1 MFENISEKLTD
12 SLRRI
17 RGVARITEQNIDD
30 ALQDVRTHLLEADVN
45 YGVAKN
51 FLAKVKERALGR
63 EVTPGMDPGQQ
74 FVKIVY
80 EELCELL
87 GGKTSELELKGY
99 PAGIMLVGL
108 QGSGK
113 TTTAGKLAVMLKNKG
128 RKPYLVPADVYRP
141 AAIDQL
147 ITLAGEIGVEV
158 YKSRVDQKPEQICK
172 EGFEFA
178 RVNAFDVV
186 IVDTAGRLHIDQ
198 ELMDELVR
206 LKDIFSPGEIL
217 LIADAMTG
225 QDAVN
230 VAETFNKA
238 IGLTGVILTKLD
250 GDARGGAAL
259 SIKSVVG
266 KPIKLVGVGEKL
278 EALEVFHP
286 ERMAG
291 RILDLGDILSLVEKA
306 EQAFDQKQ
314 AERLQKKLISHDFN
328 FEDFKEMLQQLQKM
342 GPIENLMEM
351 IPGMKQQMKTV
362 KDTGMANKEMARA
375 SAIINSMTKQERL
388 NFRII
393 NGNRR
398 IRIAKGSGST
408 VAQVNRLL
416 KSYLEMKK
424 MVKKINPKKM
434 EKILAGRL

>member
-17 RGVARITEQNIDD
+17 RGVARITEQNVDD
-30 ALQDVRTHLLEADVN
+30 ALKDVRTHLLEADVN
-45 YGVAKN
+45 YAVAKN
-51 FLAKVKERALGR
+51 FLAKVKERSLGR
-63 EVTPGMDPGQQ
+63 EVTPGLDPGQQ

-87 GGKTSELELKGY
+87 GGKTVELELKGF

-113 TTTAGKLAVMLKNKG
+113 TTTAGKLAVMLKGKG

-147 ITLAGEIGVEV
+147 VKLAGDIGVEV
-158 YKSRVDQKPEQICK
+158 YKSTTEQKPEQIVK
-172 EGFEFA
+172 DAYDFA
-178 RVNAFDVV
+178 RVNGFDTV

-198 ELMDELVR
+198 ELMDELTR
-206 LKDIFSPGEIL
+206 LKGIFNPSEIL

-230 VAETFNKA
+230 VAESFNKA
-238 IGLTGVILTKLD
+238 VELTGVALTKLD

-306 EQAFDQKQ
+306 EAAFDQKQ
-314 AERLQKKLISHDFN
+314 AEKLQKKLISHDFN

-342 GPIENLMEM
+342 GPIEQLMEM
-351 IPGMKQQMKTV
+351 IPGMKQQMKQV
-362 KDTGMANKEMARA
+362 KDMGMANKEMARA
-375 SAIINSMTKQERL
+375 NAIINSMTRQERV

-393 NGNRR
+393 NGQRR

-416 KSYLEMKK
+416 KSFLEMRK
-424 MVKKINPKKM
+424 MVKKINPRKM
-434 EKILAGRL
+434 EKILAGKM